1 MRVGGKKVSLT
12 TQVFLAMIL
21 GSIAGLVDGQT
32 MVQLGFL
39 GDIWLNCIKMIVVPM
54 VLCTIVTG
62 IISQDSL
69 ASLRRVSV
77 RVITYYVV
85 TTVLACII
93 GIVVA
98 MLLQPGKFADFAG
111 LATQEIKGGVDITLA
126 DFLKGLFSTNMVKTF
141 ADGNIV
147 QTLVIAILLGIAILR
162 IANQGHKEVMRKF
175 FNGFNSMIFSL
186 IGMIMSVSPI
196 GVFFL
201 MGSSFGKYGAGIFT
215 SMAVLV
221 GTYYAAC
228 LAHVIIV
235 YGGFLMAFKPHI
247 NPFRFIRDSAE
258 VWIYTISTCSSIA
271 TIPVNIKVAEEK
283 FGIPERISG
292 FTIPLGSQMNT
303 DGSVLLYACVIL
315 FISQMIGQQMTL
327 FQLVNVI
334 FISTILSMG
343 GGGIPGSGIVKLMVV
358 VQSAGLPIEVVGVIA
373 AFYRLFDMGTTTN
386 NCLGDLVGTV
396 IVGKAEEKYTIAEND
411 RRDLSQ
417 QK

>member
-12 TQVFLAMIL
+12 TQVFLAMVL
-21 GSIAGLVDGQT
+21 GSIAGLVDGKT

-39 GDIWLNCIKMIVVPM
+39 GDIWLNCIKMVVVPM

-62 IISQDSL
+62 IVSQDSL
-69 ASLRRVSV
+69 TSLRRVSV
-77 RVITYYVV
+77 RIIAYYVV
-85 TTVLACII
+85 TTVLACIV

-111 LATQEIKGGVDITLA
+111 LATQEVKGGVDITLA

-162 IANQGHKEVMRKF
+162 IANQEHKEVMRKF

-247 NPFRFIRDSAE
+247 NPLRFIRDSAE
-258 VWIYTISTCSSIA
+258 VWVYTISTCSSIA

-327 FQLVNVI
+327 LQLINVI

-358 VQSAGLPIEVVGVIA
+358 VQSAGLPLEVVGVIA

-396 IVGKAEEKYTIAEND
+396 IVGKAEERYATAENGGGD
-411 RRDLSQ
+411 SSQ
-417 QK
+417 SR

>member
-1 MRVGGKKVSLT
+1 
-12 TQVFLAMIL
+12 
-21 GSIAGLVDGQT
+21 
-32 MVQLGFL
+32 
-39 GDIWLNCIKMIVVPM
+39 
-54 VLCTIVTG
+54 
-62 IISQDSL
+62 
-69 ASLRRVSV
+69 
-77 RVITYYVV
+77 
-85 TTVLACII
+85 
-93 GIVVA
+93 
-98 MLLQPGKFADFAG
+98 MLFR
-111 LATQEIKGGVDITLA
+111 
-126 DFLKGLFSTNMVKTF
+126 S
-141 ADGNIV
+141 
-147 QTLVIAILLGIAILR
+147 
-162 IANQGHKEVMRKF
+162 
-175 FNGFNSMIFSL
+175 
-186 IGMIMSVSPI
+186 
-196 GVFFL
+196 
-201 MGSSFGKYGAGIFT
+201 
-215 SMAVLV
+215 VLV

-396 IVGKAEEKYTIAEND
+396 IVGKAEEKYITAEND